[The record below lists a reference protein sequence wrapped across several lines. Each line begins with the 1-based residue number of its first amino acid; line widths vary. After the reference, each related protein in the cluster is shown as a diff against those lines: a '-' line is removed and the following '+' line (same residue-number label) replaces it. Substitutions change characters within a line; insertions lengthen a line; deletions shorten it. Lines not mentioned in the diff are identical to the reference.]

1 MVKKEKIAET
11 RDWPPQKGDGL
22 TFQFNFTMLPDALQ
36 DDESMGRRE
45 LAVYWAIA
53 RHADKNG
60 EGAFPSIARLAR
72 LSRYSRQAVI
82 DALGELAFAG
92 WIDRERRRKADG
104 GKTSNLYIVRREGH
118 SRVMLHAAM
127 AAGKGGVVQ
136 PVDQG
141 SQVAGLPSSSDLT
154 LTISPELEPSN
165 KSSRPSAGAEK
176 KGMIPGFR
184 HCTDHFFELF
194 RAHYKGTKSPGWGAK
209 ESGLLKKDLARVQGD
224 DRYLRVAMEV
234 FFDGDHRKTQDFAA
248 DAGYEYGVFHG
259 CLGGMLEHMRREELH
274 GRADW

>member
-1 MVKKEKIAET
+1 MIEEKKTVKKEDELPK
-11 RDWPPQKGDGL
+11 KGDGL
-22 TFQFNFTMLPDALQ
+22 GSDFYFTILPDELQ
-36 DDESMGRRE
+36 DDDRLGRRE

-53 RHADKNG
+53 RHSDKHG
-60 EGAFPSIARLAR
+60 RGAFPSIARLAR

-82 DALGELAFAG
+82 DATQILILTR
-92 WIDRERRRKADG
+92 WIDKQKRVKADG
-104 GKTSNLYIVRREGH
+104 GNTSNFYFVYKDSKALGSGIPLDYEGD
-118 SRVMLHAAM
+118 
-127 AAGKGGVVQ
+127 GPTTKGGVVQ
-136 PVDQG
+136 PTTPPQ
-141 SQVAGLPSSSDLT
+141 STGLT
-154 LTISPELEPSN
+154 VTISPELEPSN

-194 RAHYKGTKSPGWGAK
+194 RAHFKNTKSPGWGAK
-209 ESGLLKKDLARVQGD
+209 ETGLIKKDLARVHGD

-259 CLGGMLEHMRREELH
+259 CLGGMLEYMRREELH